1 MVKKIK
7 HFLRRIMGF
16 FISDPE
22 PCQTC
27 DALKDQIVY
36 LKKLVEQI
44 VKERECERAE
54 YKRAID
60 VILFQKQVPTIGQ
73 GYTEPNKTVSTDK
86 LFGYLEEEIKKEL

>member
-1 MVKKIK
+1 MSFFVKE
-7 HFLRRIMGF
+7 
-16 FISDPE
+16 PE
-22 PCQTC
+22 SCTTC

-44 VKERECERAE
+44 IRERECERAE

-73 GYTEPNKTVSTDK
+73 GYTEPNKQVDTNK